1 MKDGFVK
8 VKAVSLPVVLGNC
21 QKNAETILAAMKQA
35 AKEGVKVLCLQELGL
50 TGCTC
55 GDLFAQRT
63 LQKAAE
69 KALAQIVRA
78 SAPWKMVTVVGAPLT
93 LNGILYNCAVVL
105 CGGHILG
112 IVPKSHPDARERRC
126 FAPAP
131 WSSDVAELFGQE
143 FPFGADLIF
152 RCRELPELAIS
163 CEIGRDACAPVTPAI
178 RHALAGATVICHPTA
193 EDFSAP
199 VYDDQADRL
208 LCARLTAGA
217 GAGESTTDLVYCGY
231 ACITERD
238 EVLGECTEI
247 DVQSLADARRASGFF
262 SSNDAEQTQHEEFL
276 FSLPETAAVLTRAFD
291 TAPFVTYADCAG
303 ILDAQAMGLAERM
316 VRSYS
321 KTAVLGLSGGL
332 DSTLALLVAVKAFE
346 KLGRPRTD
354 ILVYTMPCFGTTAR
368 TKSNAEKM
376 AECLGVSF
384 DTVRI
389 ADSVSQH
396 FRDIGLDAETDR
408 SAAFENGQAR
418 ERTQVLM
425 DIANLKNG
433 LVIGTGD
440 LSELAL
446 GWCTYNGDHMS
457 MYAVNGS
464 VPKTLVR
471 ALVRYYADH
480 EADETLAAV
489 LRDVLDTPVS
499 PELLPPKEGEIEQKT
514 EDLIGPYELHDFF
527 LYHAL
532 ANGFGPAK
540 IFRIAKAAFA
550 EDYDAQTILKWLKT
564 FFKRFFSQQFKRS
577 CMPDGPKVTP
587 VSLSPRGVWQMP
599 SDITNA
605 AWQAELEL
613 L

>member
-8 VKAVSLPVVLGNC
+8 VKAVSLPVVLGDC
-21 QKNAETILAAMKQA
+21 QKNAETILAAMKEA
-35 AKEGVKVLCLQELGL
+35 AKDGVKVLCLQELGI

-69 KALAQIVRA
+69 KALAQIIRGSA
-78 SAPWKMVTVVGAPLT
+78 SWKMVTVVGAPLVV
-93 LNGILYNCAVVL
+93 NGSLYDCAVVL
-105 CGGHILG
+105 CGGRILG
-112 IVPKSHPDARERRC
+112 AVPKSCPDARERRC
-126 FAPAP
+126 FARAP
-131 WSSDVAELFGQE
+131 WSTEGAELFGQE

-152 RCRELPELAIS
+152 RCRELPELAIA
-163 CEIGRDACAPVTPAI
+163 CEVGRDACAPITPGA

-193 EDFSAP
+193 EDFAAP
-199 VYDDQADRL
+199 VCDDQADRL

-217 GAGESTTDLVYCGY
+217 GEGESTTDLVCCGF
-231 ACITERD
+231 ACVTERD
-238 EVLGECTEI
+238 EYLGECTEI
-247 DVQSLADARRASGFF
+247 DVQTLADARRASGFF
-262 SSNDAEQTQHEEFL
+262 CTENDERETHEEVP
-276 FSLPETAAVLTRAFD
+276 FSLPGTAAVLTREFD
-291 TAPFVTYADCAG
+291 PAPFVTYADCAG
-303 ILDAQAMGLAERM
+303 ILNAQAAGLAERM
-316 VRSYS
+316 VRAYA

-346 KLGRPRTD
+346 KLNRPRTD

-389 ADSVSQH
+389 ADSVLQH
-396 FRDIGLDAETDR
+396 FRDIGIDPETDR

-425 DIANLKNG
+425 DLANKHNG
-433 LVIGTGD
+433 LVVGTGD

-457 MYAVNGS
+457 MYAVNAS

-471 ALVRYYADH
+471 ALVRYYADN

-514 EDLIGPYELHDFF
+514 EDIVGPYELHDFF

-540 IFRIAKAAFA
+540 ICRMAEHTFAGTYDGAAVR
-550 EDYDAQTILKWLKT
+550 KWLKV
-564 FFKRFFSQQFKRS
+564 FFRRFFSQQFKRS

-587 VSLSPRGVWQMP
+587 VSLSPRGAWQMP